1 MKKALLILIPFF
13 VFSVAAN
20 GNEDSEEDSALFFD
34 KPIAQSME
42 FLFDIEED
50 LYPDQSTFKIKD
62 FAFLSNER
70 GERAALV
77 NITNTAAAPRTLA
90 PNQIY
95 GLFAD
100 GTYRRPSNSS
110 DRVDGGKTNS
120 VLLSFGVSKTPL
132 VKLIVRNF

>member
-1 MKKALLILIPFF
+1 MKKAFLTLIQIF
-13 VFSVAAN
+13 VFFFAAN
-20 GNEDSEEDSALFFD
+20 ANEDSEEDSAFFFD

-42 FLFDIEED
+42 FRFDIEED
-50 LYPDQSTFKIKD
+50 LYPDQSSFKIKD
-62 FAFLSNER
+62 FAFLSNEK
-70 GERAALV
+70 GERAALI
-77 NITNTAAAPRTLA
+77 NLTNTAVAPRSLS

-95 GLFAD
+95 GFFAD

-110 DRVDGGKTNS
+110 GRVDGGKTNS